1 MKRII
6 NLYRTIF
13 MNTIF
18 AVSSKSTGTQKTLGL
33 LGAVLAGV
41 LFVSAL
47 GGCASTEPEVNSLAP
62 SPDFAPVFPLASDRP
77 KMATGGIYGNSQN
90 DAWFGRGRNYQI
102 GDIIT
107 VLLNES
113 TQSARTQNSDVSR
126 VTKNTALPSGL
137 STKLGSLSPVLNGLD
152 LSQGTVNS
160 TGTGKAGQQASL
172 QGSIAVTVVEILSNG
187 NLMVRGEKKLGL
199 AEGTEVIQVAGVI
212 RPQDIGPNGTVN
224 SLRLAN
230 AQIAYRGVGDLAN
243 ASKVGWG
250 TTALHKFWPF

>member
-1 MKRII
+1 
-6 NLYRTIF
+6 
-13 MNTIF
+13 MNTF
-18 AVSSKSTGTQKTLGL
+18 TALSSESTLSQKTLGVLGGTL
-33 LGAVLAGV
+33 LGALVLI
-41 LFVSAL
+41 SL
-47 GGCASTEPEVNSLAP
+47 GGCATVEPEVNALAP
-62 SPDFAPVFPLASDRP
+62 SPDFTPVFPLASDRP

-90 DAWFGRGRNYQI
+90 DAWFGRGRNYQV

-230 AQIAYRGVGDLAN
+230 AQIAYRGIGDLAN
-243 ASKVGWG
+243 ARGGVGNHRDAQVL
-250 TTALHKFWPF
+250 ALLIETFQNNI

>member
-1 MKRII
+1 LKTSIERNWNI
-6 NLYRTIF
+6 L
-13 MNTIF
+13 MNTF
-18 AVSSKSTGTQKTLGL
+18 TALSSESTLSQKTLGV
-33 LGAVLAGV
+33 LGGM
-41 LFVSAL
+41 LFGALILISL
-47 GGCASTEPEVNSLAP
+47 GGCATAEPEVNALAP
-62 SPDFAPVFPLASDRP
+62 SPDFTPVFPLASDRP

-90 DAWFGRGRNYQI
+90 DAWFGRGRNYQV

-137 STKLGSLSPVLNGLD
+137 SKQLGALNPVLNGLD

-230 AQIAYRGVGDLAN
+230 AQIAYRGIGDLAN

-250 TTALHKFWPF
+250 TTMMHKFWPF